1 MRPLN
6 FDDVELP
13 GCGGD
18 FVRFEPGVPIAVYVL
33 TNASMIP
40 NKFTWMPKPF
50 IAVWHTGFE
59 KVMVME
65 LKKGILCMIKML
77 SLDKDQVDWSRTVLK
92 VRRSGSGKE
101 DTQYVV
107 FPQQT
112 KPLDNYDKLQ
122 DEGNELLLKVSHQR
136 AARSARID
144 AKVNHR

>member
-13 GCGGD
+13 SCGGD

-33 TNASMIP
+33 TGASMIP
-40 NKFTWMPKPF
+40 NKFTMPKPF

-65 LKKGILCMIKML
+65 LKKNILYTLRLL
-77 SLDKDQVDWSRTVLK
+77 SKDQVDWSRTVLK
-92 VRRSGSGKE
+92 VRRGSGKE

-107 FPQQT
+107 VPQQT
-112 KPLDNYDKLQ
+112 EPLDNYDKLQ